1 MTTVGTIALA
11 TASAPAASPS
21 GLIRRSRFDRVDFV
35 AALGLAH
42 AFLTTNLRSGGCLR
56 CHWACGI
63 GFGGELHGQSW
74 LQLAALRATDPPV
87 AAAMKP
93 PTGGRSGGAHQCA
106 LEECEH
112 GLQLLQLGLQ
122 GLGRGAALTAE
133 RHYGPAELLQ
143 LRGYCRGVGALAL
156 RLSMPLLT
164 MPFLGIMALLLSFT
178 MSIIGVAVTVLAL
191 GIAVVIAP
199 HVTVATGGATTASGA
214 VVAVVAPE
222 TVGARCTLC
231 GRPRDADI
239 MTAFLFTAFLGG
251 MGRPIAM
258 VGDVYIHMPP
268 PLLDLLSGGQQ
279 DSGPGAAMTTE
290 VASANSSREKMTTA
304 MARASYSR
312 VA

>member
-1 MTTVGTIALA
+1 
-11 TASAPAASPS
+11 
-21 GLIRRSRFDRVDFV
+21 
-35 AALGLAH
+35 
-42 AFLTTNLRSGGCLR
+42 
-56 CHWACGI
+56 
-63 GFGGELHGQSW
+63 
-74 LQLAALRATDPPV
+74 
-87 AAAMKP
+87 MKP

-251 MGRPIAM
+251 M
-258 VGDVYIHMPP
+258 VHF
-268 PLLDLLSGGQQ
+268 LLLFFAS
-279 DSGPGAAMTTE
+279 SPRTAAMLEQIQLVYSSCILYSLYSIVRNVLLFIQGYTKGNFIIATSTIGESE
-290 VASANSSREKMTTA
+290 VAGRW
-304 MARASYSR
+304 ASPQAISKIPSDKDGY
-312 VA
+312 AH